1 MAVRTSNQHGF
12 ACPWVRG
19 TSQWDALG
27 RVQSWAQVQRGTPGG
42 AQPLEA
48 LWVLSRPFPDA
59 GQRKDSSRDPEPEEG
74 PWPLSGPWR
83 LRRSL
88 FDRREGFLPPREEH
102 LSPSKVWDVFF
113 WDTRQEERE
122 WMICRHVCTVTE
134 LGKMILFCSEH
145 YQVNCTSSISVGSIH
160 MKLWNS
166 WWLCLGNCSFLI
178 GSSITHEFNSKQCYQ
193 QIQMIYIL
201 SSLPSLSHTL
211 SDSKRWILWAS
222 MMRNDE
228 CL

>member
-1 MAVRTSNQHGF
+1 MPWAVPILLQR
-12 ACPWVRG
+12 
-19 TSQWDALG
+19 ALG
-27 RVQSWAQVQRGTPGG
+27 FVNEPKQSPGG

-48 LWVLSRPFPDA
+48 LWVLSRPFPDV
-59 GQRKDSSRDPEPEEG
+59 GQKKGNSRDPEPKEG

-83 LRRSL
+83 LSRSL
-88 FDRREGFLPPREEH
+88 FDLREGFLPPREGH
-102 LSPSKVWDVFF
+102 LSPGKVWNALFR
-113 WDTRQEERE
+113 DTRQEEPE
-122 WMICRHVCTVTE
+122 WVICRHVCMVIK
-134 LGKMILFCSEH
+134 LGKMTLFCSEH
-145 YQVNCTSSISVGSIH
+145 YQVNCTSAISVGSIH

-193 QIQMIYIL
+193 QIQVIYIW

-211 SDSKRWILWAS
+211 SESKRWVLWAP